1 MNDGHKYLI
10 LKPTG
15 TDLGY
20 RYDTIVWLL
29 AERSICTDAANAG
42 DSGGRN
48 TRRTDSGHSFRGT
61 EQPAA
66 VPSDQA
72 EHYVS
77 RKTLGKPGRLNRR
90 AKQEQVS
97 NSIALPRQSTQRLAE
112 QDSSEGV
119 ADQHQLA
126 FGKQRADPCGKTGG
140 NFGEAFA
147 ADAVAERCGFE
158 PGPPKLTEK

>member
-1 MNDGHKYLI
+1 VNDGHKYLI

-29 AERSICTDAANAG
+29 AERSTCTDSANAG

-48 TRRTDSGHSFRGT
+48 TRRTNSGHPFRGT
-61 EQPAA
+61 EEPAA

-72 EHYVS
+72 EHYVP

-90 AKQEQVS
+90 AKQEQVP
-97 NSIALPRQSTQRLAE
+97 NSGALPRQSTQRLAE
-112 QDSSEGV
+112 QDASKGV
-119 ADQHQLA
+119 ADQHKLA
-126 FGKQRADPCGKTGG
+126 FGKQRANLFGKTGG
-140 NFGEAFA
+140 DFGEAFA
-147 ADAVAERCGFE
+147 ADAVAKRCGFE
-158 PGPPKLTEK
+158 PGPPQLTEQ